1 MKLNIRITGI
11 ILLLLYS
18 SHVFS
23 AKKLPSDDVWI
34 SGLAQGVCGAEVTNG
49 IANKI
54 YVSCNCGSG
63 FENEISILIENSS
76 PKKDVD
82 ILMAFDDSAP
92 ISVAY
97 PKDGIVA
104 DSKKGKANFKK
115 MLGLFK
121 KHSHVKIE
129 FPNGKFASFTLKG
142 SSAALRGCHRDN

>member
-1 MKLNIRITGI
+1 MKSNLRITGI

-18 SHVFS
+18 SH
-23 AKKLPSDDVWI
+23 ALGLKKQNSDDVWT
-34 SGLAQGVCGAEVTNG
+34 SGKAQGVCGAEVTNG
-49 IANKI
+49 SANKI

-63 FENEISILIENSS
+63 FENEISILIENST
-76 PKKDVD
+76 PKKNVD

-115 MLGLFK
+115 LLTLFK
-121 KHSHVKIE
+121 KHSRVKIE
-129 FPNGKFASFTLKG
+129 LPNGKFASFTLKG
-142 SSAALRGCHRDN
+142 STAALKGCQRDN